1 MPPRHIYY
9 GKYPSSC
16 HNSSTVL
23 VKNKTAGQVSLNCS
37 QCGSPAPLDI
47 ETMPS
52 FLYCPV
58 CDKPV
63 ERVKRTKTMF
73 DCPRCQIKW
82 ELQTLV
88 PEWTD
93 LFPGEA

>member
-16 HNSSTVL
+16 HSSSTVL
-23 VKNKTAGQVSLNCS
+23 VKNKTAGQVSLNCTR
-37 QCGSPAPLDI
+37 CGSPAPLDI